1 MTEFELKHGLS
12 QDEPGPL
19 EPVEIAQQDD
29 TLARTGNTARD
40 QEMYAAGIR
49 TGEENTK
56 HNAAIRAGVPE
67 GWKLL
72 AKKTCYVLMHDGAV
86 IATLAGPESE
96 ANAAIIARMLAAP
109 GVSTVEDAQDERQ
122 ADACPRCEG
131 SGEITV
137 MSDNSPD
144 AHDVVVCCDHCQG
157 SGAAVDAAKYLAAA
171 LAGEKFRHMQLWG
184 EYRNFH
190 RSLCARFGYGHD
202 EVHFRRDL
210 VSREEAIAAK
220 VASPAAGDAPA
231 ESAPEWATCESRG
244 PWARNSLKAAIDL
257 LREKETRA
265 RHAFTKDYMGLP
277 ARYIA
282 DAYGEAAAVVERKLG
297 AIAAQR
303 KGDA

>member
-1 MTEFELKHGLS
+1 MTTTIPAGWLPIESAPKDGT
-12 QDEPGPL
+12 
-19 EPVEIAQQDD
+19 PV
-29 TLARTGNTARD
+29 LLFARL
-40 QEMYAAGIR
+40 
-49 TGEENTK
+49 
-56 HNAAIRAGVPE
+56 AGVNFATNSPY
-67 GWKLL
+67 
-72 AKKTCYVLMHDGAV
+72 APTIHVGAYRTDLC
-86 IATLAGPESE
+86 IWTGSAYRNQLEIEIEPTHWMPRPAFPDC
-96 ANAAIIARMLAAP
+96 AAP

-171 LAGEKFRHMQLWG
+171 LAGEKYRHMQVWA

-210 VSREEAIAAK
+210 VSLEEAIAAK
-220 VASPAAGDAPA
+220 VAAPAAGDTLTAAARDVLA
-231 ESAPEWATCESRG
+231 ERQRQISAEGWTPEQDDRYTHGDMASAAACYANQGRYHFPEPGKPGPNW
-244 PWARNSLKAAIDL
+244 PWAAEWWKPSTYRRNLEKAGALIL
-257 LREKETRA
+257 AE
-265 RHAFTKDYMGLP
+265 
-277 ARYIA
+277 I
-282 DAYGEAAAVVERKLG
+282 ERLDR
-297 AIAAQR
+297 AAQR